1 MSEVIKKGDFVKIS
15 YTGRMD
21 DGIVFDTTDEALAK
35 EHNVYNAG
43 AKYGSEIIVVGAGH
57 TILGLD
63 EDLDGK
69 EVGYRGTITVPPEK
83 GFGIRNPELIE
94 VFPITRFQ
102 DKPYPGMKVRID
114 NRFGVVIRVIGRKV
128 QVDFNKFLAGQ
139 TLQYEYSIEEK
150 IDKTEEQIAGLF
162 GLYAGRDLKVELV
175 DGRVNIDIPLEL
187 TFNNRW
193 LMSKRQI
200 ASDILTYTGVKEVNY
215 IEKYTQETL
224 KPPTSEPLEPPKEDT
239 G

>member
-21 DGIVFDTTDEALAK
+21 DGTVFDTTDEALAK
-35 EHNVYNAG
+35 EHNVYNTG
-43 AKYGSEIIVVGAGH
+43 ARYGSEIIVVGAGH
-57 TILGLD
+57 TVAGLD
-63 EDLDGK
+63 EDLEGK
-69 EVGYRGTITVPPEK
+69 EVGYKGKVTVPPEK

-114 NRFGVVIRVIGRKV
+114 NRFGVVIRVIGRRV

-139 TLQYEYSIEEK
+139 TLEYEYNIEEK

-175 DGRVNIDIPLEL
+175 DGRANIDIPLEL

-200 ASDILTYTGVKEVNY
+200 ASDILTYTSVKEVNY

-224 KPPTSEPLEPPKEDT
+224 RPTSEPMEPPKEDT